1 MMPIQYLIVFLC
13 LQDDHV
19 NSLTLKLL
27 DLSINVPKQSA
38 IAAILLQT
46 LHQIDIN
53 ITSLDGSGQQIK
65 RDNLI
70 YITSRASKII
80 PEVADFEI

>member
-1 MMPIQYLIVFLC
+1 MPIQYLILFLC

-53 ITSLDGSGQQIK
+53 ITSLDGSSQQIK

>member
-1 MMPIQYLIVFLC
+1 MMPNQYLIVFLC

-27 DLSINVPKQSA
+27 NLSINVPKQSA

-65 RDNLI
+65 CDNLI
-70 YITSRASKII
+70 YITSRASQII

>member
-1 MMPIQYLIVFLC
+1 MPIQYLILFLC

-53 ITSLDGSGQQIK
+53 ITSLDGSGQQTK